1 SLATDVSARNPH
13 LNLVELNNSV
23 QNLIDR
29 VIFLRIAEARGLEQ
43 PDALLSTITNEPG
56 VYKRLLQLFF
66 RADDRYNS
74 GLFHFQPHK
83 DMKSP
88 IDYVGLHLQIS
99 DDILKRIIERLY
111 YPEPYEFSVLPA
123 DLLGKIYE
131 QFLGEVITLD
141 EDGYV
146 TVDVKPDVR
155 KAGGIYYTPV
165 PVVEYIVEQT
175 IGPLLKGKEPKDVA
189 KLRIVDPACGS
200 GSFLIAVYQYIL
212 NWHRDY
218 YADKPRLAKRFLELG
233 TDGFFRLKTSERKK
247 ILQN

>member
-1 SLATDVSARNPH
+1 
-13 LNLVELNNSV
+13 
-23 QNLIDR
+23 
-29 VIFLRIAEARGLEQ
+29 
-43 PDALLSTITNEPG
+43 
-56 VYKRLLQLFF
+56 
-66 RADDRYNS
+66 
-74 GLFHFQPHK
+74 
-83 DMKSP
+83 
-88 IDYVGLHLQIS
+88 
-99 DDILKRIIERLY
+99 
-111 YPEPYEFSVLPA
+111 
-123 DLLGKIYE
+123 
-131 QFLGEVITLD
+131 
-141 EDGYV
+141 

-247 ILQN
+247 ILQNNVYGVDIDPQAVEVTKLSLLLKVIEGQHQTELNIGRILPDLDANITSGNSLNAIALAAPLDL